1 MQELTIEQLKFARII
16 GAVYCL
22 KNYQECIDGYFGKPG
37 YVYRGGKWVEWL
49 INEKDGCIFDYLSN
63 PDNRFRI
70 DFSPLD
76 ELSTKN
82 DKEQPLEWPEERQ
95 DAIGQN
101 GNDGEH
107 YEKPETTHDVS
118 HHKRKDGTDLI
129 DEWWNKYEPEVARVL
144 MWEMVNKY
152 KNRLGKKDPV
162 HIEVAKMADY
172 LARWSEK
179 EFELIK

>member
-1 MQELTIEQLKFARII
+1 MQKSNKEQLLEWPVSEDLI
-16 GAVYCL
+16 GRKVRF
-22 KNYQECIDGYFGKPG
+22 DGYANVFAENWRYKKGDLHVIVKDHENYIGP
-37 YVYRGGKWVEWL
+37 VD
-49 INEKDGCIFDYLSN
+49 NEGDVPKKDHGFNFTL
-63 PDNRFRI
+63 
-70 DFSPLD
+70 L
-76 ELSTKN
+76 L
-82 DKEQPLEWPEERQ
+82 KESEEWPEERQ

-107 YEKPETTHDVS
+107 YEKPETTHDIS

-152 KNRLGKKDPV
+152 NNRLGKKDPV

-172 LARWSEK
+172 MARWSEK

>member
-1 MQELTIEQLKFARII
+1 MQESNKEQSLEWPISEDLI
-16 GAVYCL
+16 GRKVRF
-22 KNYQECIDGYFGKPG
+22 DGYSNGSHTHWNFKPNEL
-37 YVYRGGKWVEWL
+37 YVIG
-49 INEKDGCIFDYLSN
+49 KDGDGNIGPISKAGTV
-63 PDNRFRI
+63 PM
-70 DFSPLD
+70 
-76 ELSTKN
+76 KN
-82 DKEQPLEWPEERQ
+82 WGFKFTLLPKESEEWPEERQ

-129 DEWWNKYEPEVARVL
+129 DEWWNKYEPEVSRVL

-152 KNRLGKKDPV
+152 NNRLGKKDPV

-179 EFELIK
+179 EFELVK

>member
-1 MQELTIEQLKFARII
+1 MQKLTIEQLKFAREI
-16 GAVYCL
+16 GATHYWKGTFWKSGSYNLAAKFV
-22 KNYQECIDGYFGKPG
+22 DGGWKDSPSWTDPNG
-37 YVYRGGKWVEWL
+37 ASKSVWVK
-49 INEKDGCIFDYLSN
+49 EK
-63 PDNRFRI
+63 I

-76 ELSTKN
+76 EPSKDN

-152 KNRLGKKDPV
+152 NNRLGKKDPV

-172 LARWSEK
+172 MARWSEK

>member
-1 MQELTIEQLKFARII
+1 MQELTIEQLKFARSI
-16 GAVYCL
+16 GAVYYRLFGPKPDIDYYRDIDIGLNRYSYWGRDSL
-22 KNYQECIDGYFGKPG
+22 KWCAELGRP
-37 YVYRGGKWVEWL
+37 
-49 INEKDGCIFDYLSN
+49 LSS
-63 PDNRFRI
+63 DKGLVLEI
-70 DFSPLD
+70 DFTPLD
-76 ELSTKN
+76 DYHA
-82 DKEQPLEWPEERQ
+82 DK
-95 DAIGQN
+95 DADIRTQN
-101 GNDGEH
+101 AAAIEDGEH

-152 KNRLGKKDPV
+152 NNRLGKKDPV

-179 EFELIK
+179 EFELVK

>member
-1 MQELTIEQLKFARII
+1 MQELTIEQLKFARSI
-16 GAVYCL
+16 GAVYYRL
-22 KNYQECIDGYFGKPG
+22 FDAESYIDYYRYIDAGLNRYNYWSRSSFEWRVGPG
-37 YVYRGGKWVEWL
+37 RPLGLDEGLVLE
-49 INEKDGCIFDYLSN
+49 
-63 PDNRFRI
+63 I
-70 DFSPLD
+70 DFTTLD
-76 ELSTKN
+76 DYYS
-82 DKEQPLEWPEERQ
+82 DKDADIRAQNAAAIEE
-95 DAIGQN
+95 
-101 GNDGEH
+101 GEH

-152 KNRLGKKDPV
+152 NNRLGKKDPV

-172 LARWSEK
+172 MARWSKK

>member
-1 MQELTIEQLKFARII
+1 MQELTIEQLKFAREI
-16 GAVYCL
+16 GAVYCRL
-22 KNYQECIDGYFGKPG
+22 FNNEPYIDYYRDIDTGINRFNYWNRSSSEWRIEMGKPLG
-37 YVYRGGKWVEWL
+37 WNQGSVFE
-49 INEKDGCIFDYLSN
+49 
-63 PDNRFRI
+63 I
-70 DFSPLD
+70 DFRLLD
-76 ELSTKN
+76 DYYA
-82 DKEQPLEWPEERQ
+82 DK
-95 DAIGQN
+95 DADIRTQN
-101 GNDGEH
+101 AAAIEDGEH

-152 KNRLGKKDPV
+152 SNRLGKKDPV

-172 LARWSEK
+172 MARWSEK